1 MEALAHIT
9 TPQFAVAFV
18 VSFFAAALHSTV
30 GFGFALL
37 SVPLL
42 SLLDPLFAPVPQLL
56 VVFPLTLAI
65 VLRER
70 HAVEVRST
78 LWIFAGRVPGALIG
92 VALLKSLSTAAL
104 DVLMS
109 LMVIIG
115 VVLVVGRGTFRRTAG
130 REFGAGVASGTMAM
144 VSAIG
149 GPPIALLYRNDA
161 GPTVRAN
168 LGLVFAVGLC
178 ITISVR
184 AASGEVSWDE
194 VVIGAALLP
203 AVWLGLRV
211 SHRLIPRVDGPRLRN
226 AIVIIAGGAALLLLA
241 RGALNW

>member
-9 TPQFAVAFV
+9 TPEFAVAFI
-18 VSFFAAALHSTV
+18 VSFLAAALHSTV

-37 SVPLL
+37 SVPVL
-42 SLLDPLFAPVPQLL
+42 SLLNPLFAPVPQLL

-70 HAVEVRST
+70 HAVEARST
-78 LWIFAGRVPGALIG
+78 LWIFAGRVPGAFLG
-92 VALLKSLSTAAL
+92 VALLKLLSTAAL

-109 LMVIIG
+109 LMVIAG
-115 VVLVVGRGTFRRTAG
+115 VGIVVSRGTFRRTAA
-130 REFGAGVASGTMAM
+130 REIVAGVASGTMAM

-149 GPPIALLYRNDA
+149 GPPIALLYRNDT

-168 LGLVFAVGLC
+168 LGLVFAIGLC
-178 ITISVR
+178 I
-184 AASGEVSWDE
+184 AAGEGSWDE

-203 AVWLGLRV
+203 AVWLGLRA
-211 SHRLIPRVDGPRLRN
+211 SRQLIPRIDGPRLRN
-226 AIVIIAGGAALLLLA
+226 IIVVVAGASAVMLLV
-241 RGALNW
+241 RGLLNW